1 MTWGDEGGERA
12 VLELEL
18 KEMLMDKVFL
28 EKLMDKEC

>member
-18 KEMLMDKVFL
+18 KEMLMDK
-28 EKLMDKEC
+28 ECFFFGKADG

>member
-18 KEMLMDKVFL
+18 KEILMDKKCFG
-28 EKLMDKEC
+28 KADG